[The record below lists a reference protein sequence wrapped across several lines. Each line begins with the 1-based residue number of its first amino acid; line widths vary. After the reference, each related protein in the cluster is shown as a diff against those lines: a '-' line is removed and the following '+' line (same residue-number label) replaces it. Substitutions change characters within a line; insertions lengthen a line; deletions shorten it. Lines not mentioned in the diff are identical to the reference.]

1 MPEYKEPEEP
11 AEKHRLIA
19 KAADITTTAVTESAT
34 AMKAESEKID
44 AGNYDLSDMVGT
56 ATKVVNAG
64 LAGATNLAR
73 IPLEEKWPERHLAMG
88 DYVSTVVRGM
98 VTQAGAV
105 AQDAAND
112 IEGKKYTVSR
122 WLQSMTRLIDI
133 AVAGGMDIAETLGAG
148 PAQFQPQPFATE
160 FYTVDAF
167 DEPRELTWNTRPTRD
182 GTKDLI
188 DDSKLV
194 FEPKTL
200 LPGATQ
206 FRVLVTASDLLS
218 GVYKGEVKVGTDN
231 KTNPAY
237 LKSVPIQIE
246 L

>member
-1 MPEYKEPEEP
+1 MPEYEKPEEP

-19 KAADITTTAVTESAT
+19 KAADITTTAVNESAT

-64 LAGATNLAR
+64 LAGATKLAR
-73 IPLEEKWPERHLAMG
+73 IPLEEKWPERHLVMG

-98 VTQAGAV
+98 VSQAGSV

-112 IEGKKYTVSR
+112 IEAKKYTASR

-148 PAQFQPQPFATE
+148 PAQFQPQPIATP
-160 FYTVDAF
+160 FYDVEEA

-182 GTKDLI
+182 GAKDLI
-188 DDSKLV
+188 DDNKLQ

-200 LPGATQ
+200 LPGAKQ

-218 GVYKGEVKVGTDN
+218 GVYKGEVKVGTDQ
-231 KTNPAY
+231 KTNPAHI
-237 LKSVPIQIE
+237 KTVPVQIE